1 MRTVGVLAE
10 RFVQS
15 AAACVL
21 AAGVSLAAQAQTTPA
36 PAQSPK
42 NPFQPTAQTL
52 QEGMAAFRG
61 NCAYCHGMDARGA
74 RGPDLTGVFRS
85 GRTEEGLFQLVKAG
99 IPGSE
104 MPPAGVFL
112 PENDIWKTVMYL
124 RTLSANE
131 PNEPLRGDAANGE
144 KIFWAR
150 CGGCHRVNE
159 RGGVIGPDLS
169 RIGAARTRS
178 VLVRQ
183 IRGAMEDIR
192 PGYEPVT
199 VTTSDGRTVRGTR
212 KNEDLFSV
220 QIMDSAERLQG
231 FVKSDAR
238 GVVRERRSVM
248 PVYGPEQLNEKD
260 LDDLVRYL
268 DTLRGTSPRTP

>member
-1 MRTVGVLAE
+1 MRMVGVHVENFVARLAA
-10 RFVQS
+10 S
-15 AAACVL
+15 VL
-21 AAGVSLAAQAQTTPA
+21 AAGVSLAAQGQTPA
-36 PAQSPK
+36 PGQSPK
-42 NPFQPTAQTL
+42 NPFQPTPQTL

-85 GRTEEGLFQLVKAG
+85 GRTEEGLFQLVKTG

-112 PENDIWKTVMYL
+112 PENDIWKTLMYL

-131 PNEPLRGDAANGE
+131 PSEPPRGDAANGE

-169 RIGAARTRS
+169 RIGVARTRT

-199 VTTSDGRTVRGTR
+199 VTTPDGRTVRGTR

-220 QIMDSAERLQG
+220 QIMDSTERLQG
-231 FVKSDAR
+231 FVKSDTRA
-238 GVVRERRSVM
+238 VVREKRSVM
-248 PVYGPEQLNEKD
+248 PVYGSDQLNEKD

-268 DTLRGTSPRTP
+268 GTLRGASPRTP